1 MAHARRK
8 LEEGGD
14 AMLKELCCCLWN
26 GMKCSGEYWKELA
39 TSCTCS
45 FLVRYLHS
53 FQHSSIPASN
63 SDWRTAVPCSRP
75 CTLFLP
81 YTQTTLLLQLCLH
94 CRPPTFGS
102 SALRLVLFIAA
113 LLSVPSGIPVRVV
126 FPFSLSELIEA
137 PVYIGFGCQ
146 PCPNLAPNPNKTHC
160 HVNNQ
165 RIISW
170 DPSHRILRRLAY
182 RSFSRMQRTR
192 RYIVIPTFMRRDA
205 VQMRRFK

>member
-1 MAHARRK
+1 MDEILKQLIRGHGACAEKVGGRWRCYAERALLLSLEWDEVLRRI
-8 LEEGGD
+8 LEGTCN
-14 AMLKELCCCLWN
+14 EL
-26 GMKCSGEYWKELA
+26 YVF
-39 TSCTCS
+39 

-102 SALRLVLFIAA
+102 SALHLVLFIAA

-137 PVYIGFGCQ
+137 PVYIGFVCQ

-165 RIISW
+165 RIIS
-170 DPSHRILRRLAY
+170 
-182 RSFSRMQRTR
+182 
-192 RYIVIPTFMRRDA
+192 
-205 VQMRRFK
+205 